1 MCLQKA
7 RAFSCAVGGVGC
19 KTPDE
24 MLQLAAGCA
33 HQQIAHNMFTCTRVA
48 VQLHCVAPASCD
60 IPASSAKRF
69 FLRVVTANFLQGR
82 HIKQCRAALRH
93 GPWYGPCRWRRC
105 QMMRTRACF
114 PAGTRAAAAAAVVP
128 SWQAWLL
135 VGLCQMTRVAKASSM
150 RTRESQPDGMM
161 SSGAMPTSACSQSS
175 GTKVHMSAGSG
186 QSMPPLALQDAP
198 GLKG

>member
-1 MCLQKA
+1 MQDARRDASAGCWLCSPADRAQHVHLQEGCCPIA
-7 RAFSCAVGGVGC
+7 LRCASQLRHTSQQC
-19 KTPDE
+19 KT
-24 MLQLAAGCA
+24 
-33 HQQIAHNMFTCTRVA
+33 
-48 VQLHCVAPASCD
+48 
-60 IPASSAKRF
+60 RF
-69 FLRVVTANFLQGR
+69 FKSSNSRFLQGR

-93 GPWYGPCRWRRC
+93 GPWCGPCRWRRC

-198 GLKG
+198 LKG